1 MREAGTSGLSAAPEA
16 EFQAMMADRLFIA
29 LMLAPIFSFLFL
41 FYGYPTLFN
50 LYNSFTDLSLL
61 ELKGGGAFIGLKN
74 YVDLLSDRDFYRVLW
89 NTLVWLTAVSVALRL
104 LLGLLLALLLN
115 SATLRRYRLTT
126 VSRLLLLVPWATP
139 PIVAVVVW
147 RWLLDGRQG
156 MVNKGLQAMGLID
169 RPVAFLADIDTV
181 WPAIITIIVWNT
193 LPLVTLTFLA
203 ALQSVPQELME
214 AAEMDG
220 APPLS
225 RFFHV
230 TLPHLMPTMTV
241 MGLLLIFW
249 TFNNFVYVWLATGAG
264 PGLFTNV
271 LATEIYIKGF
281 IDFEL
286 GFSSAVG
293 MVMATI
299 MAVFGVF
306 YFRYVALR
314 EFREIL

>member
-1 MREAGTSGLSAAPEA
+1 MPI
-16 EFQAMMADRLFIA
+16 QQDRIFIA
-29 LMLAPIFSFLFL
+29 LMLAPIFFFLLL

-50 LYNSFTDLSLL
+50 FYNSFTDLNLMG
-61 ELKGGGAFIGLKN
+61 LKTGGKLIGLKN
-74 YVDLLSDRDFYRVLW
+74 YIELLTSRDFFRVLW
-89 NTLVWLTAVSVALRL
+89 NTLYWLTAVSVVIRL
-104 LLGLLLALLLN
+104 GLGLLLALLLN
-115 SATLRRYRLTT
+115 SATLRRYRLVTA
-126 VSRLLLLVPWATP
+126 SRMILLVPWATP

-156 MVNKGLQAMGLID
+156 VINNWLVDLGFID
-169 RPVAFLADIDTV
+169 EPIAFLANIDTV

-203 ALQSVPQELME
+203 GLQSVPPELLE

-220 APPLS
+220 AGPLQ

-230 TLPHLMPTMTV
+230 ALPHLMPTVVVMT
-241 MGLLLIFW
+241 LLLIFW
-249 TFNNFVYVWLATGAG
+249 TFNNFVYVWLAPGAG

-293 MVMATI
+293 MVMAAL
-299 MAVFGVF
+299 MAVLGLF
-306 YFRYVALR
+306 YFRFVAMR

>member
-1 MREAGTSGLSAAPEA
+1 MTGERV
-16 EFQAMMADRLFIA
+16 FIA
-29 LMLAPIFSFLFL
+29 LMLAPIFFFLFF

-50 LYNSFTDLSLL
+50 LFNSFTDLSLL
-61 ELKGGGAFIGLKN
+61 GLKTGGAFVGLKN
-74 YVDLLSDRDFYRVLW
+74 YAELLASRDFYRVLW
-89 NTLVWLTAVSVALRL
+89 NTLFWLTAVSVVLRL
-104 LLGLLLALLLN
+104 VLGLLLALLLN
-115 SATLRRYRLTT
+115 SATLRHYRLTT
-126 VSRLLLLVPWATP
+126 ISRLLLLVPWATP

-156 MVNKGLQAMGLID
+156 VINKSLQGIGLID
-169 RPVAFLADIDTV
+169 QPVAFLANVDTV
-181 WPAIITIIVWNT
+181 WPAIVTIIVWNT

-203 ALQSVPQELME
+203 GLQSVPPELHE

-220 APPLS
+220 AGALQ

-230 TLPHLMPTMTV
+230 TLPHLMPTVVV
-241 MGLLLIFW
+241 MALLLVFW

-286 GFSSAVG
+286 GLSSSVG
-293 MVMATI
+293 MVMAAI
-299 MAVFGVF
+299 MAVLGLI
-306 YFRYVALR
+306 YFRFVALR

>member
-1 MREAGTSGLSAAPEA
+1 MTGER
-16 EFQAMMADRLFIA
+16 DRLFVA
-29 LMLAPIFSFLFL
+29 LMLAPIFFFLIF
-41 FYGYPTLFN
+41 FYGYPTLSNF
-50 LYNSFTDLSLL
+50 YNSFTDLNLMG
-61 ELKGGGAFIGLKN
+61 LKTGGAFVGLEN
-74 YVDLLSDRDFYRVLW
+74 YIELLTSRDFFRVLW
-89 NTLVWLTAVSVALRL
+89 NTLFWLTAVSVVLRL

-115 SATLRRYRLTT
+115 SATLKRYRLTT

-156 MVNKGLQAMGLID
+156 IINEWLLKLGLID
-169 RPVAFLADIDTV
+169 KPVAFLANIDTV

-203 ALQSVPQELME
+203 GLQSVPLELLE

-220 APPLS
+220 AGPIQ

-230 TLPHLMPTMTV
+230 TLPHLMPTVVVMT
-241 MGLLLIFW
+241 LLLIFW

-264 PGLFTNV
+264 PGLYTNV
-271 LATEIYIKGF
+271 MATEIYIKAF
-281 IDFEL
+281 IDFEM

-293 MVMATI
+293 MVMAAI
-299 MAVFGVF
+299 MAVFGLF
-306 YFRYVALR
+306 YFRFVALR

>member
-1 MREAGTSGLSAAPEA
+1 
-16 EFQAMMADRLFIA
+16 
-29 LMLAPIFSFLFL
+29 MLAPIFFFLAF
-41 FYGYPTLFN
+41 FYGYPTLSN

-61 ELKGGGAFIGLKN
+61 GLKKGGEFVGLRN
-74 YVDLLSDRDFYRVLW
+74 YVELLSSRDFYRVFW
-89 NTLVWLTAVSVALRL
+89 NTLFWLTAVSVVLRL
-104 LLGLLLALLLN
+104 VLGLALALLLN
-115 SATLRRYRLTT
+115 SVTLRRWRLAT

-156 MVNKGLQAMGLID
+156 FVNGALQGLGLID
-169 RPVAFLADIDTV
+169 RPIAFLANVDVV
-181 WPAIITIIVWNT
+181 WPAIVTIIVWNT

-203 ALQSVPQELME
+203 GLQSVPPELEE

-220 APPLS
+220 AGAVQ

-230 TLPHLMPTMTV
+230 TLPHLMPTIVV
-241 MGLLLIFW
+241 MMLLLVFW

-286 GFSSAVG
+286 GYSSSVG
-293 MVMATI
+293 MVMAAL
-299 MAVFGVF
+299 MAVLGIV
-306 YFRYVALR
+306 YFRFVVLR

>member
-1 MREAGTSGLSAAPEA
+1 MIRERMFVP
-16 EFQAMMADRLFIA
+16 
-29 LMLAPIFSFLFL
+29 LMLLPIFFFLFF
-41 FYGYPTLFN
+41 FYGYPTLYN

-61 ELKGGGAFIGLKN
+61 GLKTGGAFVGLKN
-74 YVDLLSDRDFYRVLW
+74 YVALLSSADFYRVLW
-89 NTLVWLTAVSVALRL
+89 NTLFWLTAVSVALRI
-104 LLGLLLALLLN
+104 LLGLALALLLN
-115 SATLRRYRLTT
+115 SATLARYRLAT

-156 MVNKGLQAMGLID
+156 IINKAMQDIGLID
-169 RPVAFLADIDTV
+169 TPIAFLANVDTV

-193 LPLVTLTFLA
+193 LPLVSLTFLA
-203 ALQSVPQELME
+203 SLQSVPPELLE

-220 APPLS
+220 AGPLQ
-225 RFFHV
+225 RLFHV
-230 TLPHLMPTMTV
+230 TLPHLMPTIVVMT
-241 MGLLLIFW
+241 LLMVFW

-286 GFSSAVG
+286 GFSSSVG
-293 MVMATI
+293 MVMAAI
-299 MAVFGVF
+299 MAMFGVI
-306 YFRYVALR
+306 YFRFVALR